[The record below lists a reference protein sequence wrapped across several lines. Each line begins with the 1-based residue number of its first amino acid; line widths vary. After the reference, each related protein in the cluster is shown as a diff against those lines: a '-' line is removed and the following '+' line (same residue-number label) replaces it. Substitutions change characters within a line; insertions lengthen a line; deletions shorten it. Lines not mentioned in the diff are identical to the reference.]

1 MGIVGGG
8 KWWGLRCGAALA
20 MVVLLSVV
28 YTVTMKSGQR
38 YKWSGGLSKN
48 ERMIMNSTP
57 MHEPTEISP
66 KAYTSTSSGK
76 QASNVVSYWSEEKKV
91 DLATVPAERSSG
103 AQTTKQLKS
112 LPNTTQISSP
122 MLASQTIPP
131 LGNEFV
137 PLRKE
142 DITDVKTFVVF
153 VGFARSGHSIVGALM
168 DAHPDMVIAYEYN
181 VLKYMKKLT
190 SNNDPLLLFNKLYNN
205 TYISATRS
213 WYSEKE
219 ARKGYT
225 LSVSQNS
232 WQGRVR
238 RLRVIGDKSG
248 SMTVLQHKMDP
259 TKCQYLVDKMQ
270 GNLGISVKAIRVLR
284 NPYDNIATVLLY
296 NTMKIGEIPRN
307 SSEIANFRKPA
318 IATKHISDYFELASG
333 ANRIITD
340 CHLPVLY
347 VHLSDLISQPIS
359 VMRDM
364 CDFVGVEC
372 SVDYLDACAGK
383 LFPSLSKTRNLV
395 KWSQEQ
401 IDNVAQNIRS
411 FSEFSRYYYDSDC

>member
-1 MGIVGGG
+1 
-8 KWWGLRCGAALA
+8 
-20 MVVLLSVV
+20 
-28 YTVTMKSGQR
+28 
-38 YKWSGGLSKN
+38 
-48 ERMIMNSTP
+48 MNSTP
-57 MHEPTEISP
+57 VHISTEISP

-76 QASNVVSYWSEEKKV
+76 QVSNIVSYWSEDKQV

-103 AQTTKQLKS
+103 AQTTKQLKF
-112 LPNTTQISSP
+112 LPNATQIISP

-181 VLKYMKKLT
+181 VLRYIKRKLT
-190 SNNDPLLLFNKLYNN
+190 SNNDPLLLFNKLYKN
-205 TYISATRS
+205 TYNCATRS
-213 WYSEKE
+213 WYSEKK
-219 ARKGYT
+219 ASKGYT

-232 WQGRVR
+232 WQGRVC

-270 GNLGISVKAIRVLR
+270 GKLGISVKAIRVLR
-284 NPYDNIATVLLY
+284 NPYDNIATVFLY
-296 NTMKIGEIPRN
+296 NTMKKGKIPRN
-307 SSEIANFRKPA
+307 SSEIANFRRPA
-318 IATKHISDYFELASG
+318 ISTKHIRNYFGLASG

-340 CHLPVLY
+340 CHLPVLN

-383 LFPSLSKTRNLV
+383 MFKSLSKTRNLV

-411 FSEFSRYYYDSDC
+411 FPEFL